1 MLVPALLA
9 GCAGA
14 TGRVEV
20 STAHPAHPDA
30 EEAPVPEPAQTL
42 AVPSAPPR
50 QEPAPVPHADDQQR
64 RREDR

>member
-42 AVPSAPPR
+42 AVPPARPEPVAAPPGDGRQRR
-50 QEPAPVPHADDQQR
+50 QE
-64 RREDR
+64 DR